1 MRVGREAEGGE
12 GGEGDGSSWG
22 WLWVEI
28 RGDVSLGGLVDG
40 EFGFEDGGVDMACMN
55 GMLWYVSCDT

>member
-1 MRVGREAEGGE
+1 M
-12 GGEGDGSSWG
+12 
-22 WLWVEI
+22 EI

-55 GMLWYVSCDT
+55 DMLWYVSCDT